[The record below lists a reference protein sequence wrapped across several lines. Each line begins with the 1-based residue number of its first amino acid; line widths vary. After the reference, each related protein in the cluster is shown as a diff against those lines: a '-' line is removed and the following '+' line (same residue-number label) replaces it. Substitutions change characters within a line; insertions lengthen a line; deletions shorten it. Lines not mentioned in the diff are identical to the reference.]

1 VKFLLDTHTFLWSL
15 LEEDHLSPTAVAALD
30 DPTNELHLSMA
41 SLWEATIKIASGK
54 MRVPGQSVDYLLQ
67 KIEETGV
74 KLVPILPLHLQQLQV
89 LPRLHGDPFD
99 RIILCQ
105 SIVEQMPIIS
115 ADTALRRYQT
125 SILW

>member
-1 VKFLLDTHTFLWSL
+1 MKFLLDTHTVLWSL
-15 LEEDHLSPTAVAALD
+15 LEEDRLSPTAVAALD
-30 DPTNELHLSMA
+30 DSTNELHLSMA

-74 KLVPILPLHLQQLQV
+74 KLVPILPRHLQQLQV

>member
-1 VKFLLDTHTFLWSL
+1 VKFLLDTHTVLWSL
-15 LEEDHLSPTAVAALD
+15 LEEDRLSPTAVAALD
-30 DPTNELHLSMA
+30 DSTNELHLSMA

-67 KIEETGV
+67 KIDETGV
-74 KLVPILPLHLQQLQV
+74 KLVSILPHHLQQLQV

-99 RIILCQ
+99 RLILCQ

-115 ADTALRRYQT
+115 ADTALRRYQA

>member
-1 VKFLLDTHTFLWSL
+1 MKFLLDTHTVLWSL
-15 LEEDHLSPTAVAALD
+15 LEEDRLSPTAVAALD
-30 DPTNELHLSMA
+30 DSTNELHLSMA

>member
-1 VKFLLDTHTFLWSL
+1 VKFLLDTHTVLWSL
-15 LEEDHLSPTAVAALD
+15 LEEDRLSPTAVAALD
-30 DPTNELHLSMA
+30 DSTNELHLSMA

-74 KLVPILPLHLQQLQV
+74 KLVPILPRHLQQLQV

>member
-1 VKFLLDTHTFLWSL
+1 MKFLLDTHTFLWSL

-99 RIILCQ
+99 RLILCQ

>member
-1 VKFLLDTHTFLWSL
+1 VKFLLDTHTVLWSL
-15 LEEDHLSPTAVAALD
+15 LEEDRLSPTAVAALD
-30 DPTNELHLSMA
+30 DSTNELHLSMA

>member
-1 VKFLLDTHTFLWSL
+1 MKFLLDTHTVLWSL
-15 LEEDHLSPTAVAALD
+15 LEEDRLSPTAVAALD
-30 DPTNELHLSMA
+30 DSTNELHLSMA

-74 KLVPILPLHLQQLQV
+74 KLVPILPSHIQQLQS

-99 RIILCQ
+99 RLILCQ

-115 ADTALRRYQT
+115 ADTALRRYQA